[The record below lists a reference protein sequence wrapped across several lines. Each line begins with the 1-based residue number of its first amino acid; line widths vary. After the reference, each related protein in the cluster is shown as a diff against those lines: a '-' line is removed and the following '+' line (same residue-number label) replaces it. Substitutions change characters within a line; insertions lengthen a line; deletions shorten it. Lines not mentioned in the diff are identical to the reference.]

1 MSKTTN
7 SNKLWGGRFKEDNE
21 AIVKRFTSSIQ
32 FDHKL
37 ATQDI
42 MVSLAHAQMLHKI
55 GILKESE
62 LEKINL
68 GLEKISEEIESKTF
82 PWSEDLED
90 VHMNIESRLTDLIG
104 IAGKKLHTARSRNDQ
119 VATDIRLYL
128 REAIDEIKIELRK
141 LQISIIT
148 LARSNATTI
157 MPGFTHLQAAQ
168 PIIFGHHLL
177 AWNEML
183 DRDYCRLV
191 DCLHRLNECPLGSAA
206 LAGTSFPIDRH
217 MTSELLRFNKPT
229 ENSMDGVSDRDF
241 GVEFCSF
248 SALLMTHLSR
258 ISEEIILWMSQQFDF
273 ISIPDSFCTGSSI
286 MPQKKN
292 PDVPELIRGKSG
304 RVTGNLI
311 SLLTLIKSQPL
322 AYNKDN
328 QEDKEPIFD
337 TVETIL
343 SSLRIF
349 SQMVPGIKPNIEK
362 MFESASIGHST
373 ATDLAEY
380 LVRKGIAF
388 RDAHQAV
395 GGIVALAVE
404 RNISID
410 KIELS
415 VLQSFCSNIQ
425 EDVFDVITL
434 EGSVKSR
441 NHFGATSPEQV
452 EAAAQRALRRLEAR
466 GKEDC

>member
-1 MSKTTN
+1 
-7 SNKLWGGRFKEDNE
+7 
-21 AIVKRFTSSIQ
+21 
-32 FDHKL
+32 
-37 ATQDI
+37 
-42 MVSLAHAQMLHKI
+42 
-55 GILKESE
+55 
-62 LEKINL
+62 
-68 GLEKISEEIESKTF
+68 
-82 PWSEDLED
+82 
-90 VHMNIESRLTDLIG
+90 
-104 IAGKKLHTARSRNDQ
+104 
-119 VATDIRLYL
+119 
-128 REAIDEIKIELRK
+128 
-141 LQISIIT
+141 
-148 LARSNATTI
+148 
-157 MPGFTHLQAAQ
+157 
-168 PIIFGHHLL
+168 
-177 AWNEML
+177 
-183 DRDYCRLV
+183 
-191 DCLHRLNECPLGSAA
+191 
-206 LAGTSFPIDRH
+206 
-217 MTSELLRFNKPT
+217 
-229 ENSMDGVSDRDF
+229 
-241 GVEFCSF
+241 
-248 SALLMTHLSR
+248 
-258 ISEEIILWMSQQFDF
+258 MSQQFDF

-292 PDVPELIRGKSG
+292 PDIPELIRGKSG
-304 RVTGNLI
+304 RITGNLI

-395 GGIVALAVE
+395 GGIVALAIE
-404 RNISID
+404 RNTSID
-410 KIELS
+410 KIELP
-415 VLQSFCSNIQ
+415 VLQSFCSSIE
-425 EDVFDVITL
+425 EDVYDVITL

-452 EAAAQRALRRLEAR
+452 EAAARRALERIEER

>member
-1 MSKTTN
+1 MSNTTK
-7 SNKLWGGRFKEDNE
+7 SNKLWGGRFKEDND
-21 AIVKRFTSSIQ
+21 ATVKRFTSSIQ
-32 FDHKL
+32 FDQKL
-37 ATQDI
+37 AAQDI
-42 MVSLAHAQMLHKI
+42 MVSLAHAHMLHKI
-55 GILKESE
+55 GILEESE
-62 LEKINL
+62 LEKINF
-68 GLEKISEEIESKTF
+68 GLEAIKEEIESDTF

-128 REAIDEIKIELRK
+128 REAIDEVKIELRK

-148 LARSNATTI
+148 LAKSNATTI

-168 PIIFGHHLL
+168 PITFGHHLL

-191 DCLHRLNECPLGSAA
+191 DCLQRLNECPLGSAA
-206 LAGTSFPIDRH
+206 LAGTSFPIDRD
-217 MTSELLRFNKPT
+217 MTSELLMFNKPT
-229 ENSMDGVSDRDF
+229 ENSIDGVSDRDF

-273 ISIPDSFCTGSSI
+273 ISIPDNFCTGSSI

-292 PDVPELIRGKSG
+292 PDIPELIRGKSG
-304 RVTGNLI
+304 RVTGNLV

-343 SSLRIF
+343 SCLRIF
-349 SQMVPGIKPNIEK
+349 GQMVPGIKPNIEK
-362 MFESASIGHST
+362 MLESASVGHST

-395 GGIVALAVE
+395 GEIVALAIE
-404 RNISID
+404 RNTSID

-452 EAAAQRALRRLEAR
+452 EAAAQRALRRIEER
-466 GKEDC
+466 GK

>member
-1 MSKTTN
+1 MSNTTK
-7 SNKLWGGRFKEDNE
+7 SNKLWGGRFKEDND
-21 AIVKRFTSSIQ
+21 ATVKRFTSSIQ
-32 FDHKL
+32 FDQKL
-37 ATQDI
+37 AAQDI
-42 MVSLAHAQMLHKI
+42 MVSLAHAHMLHKI
-55 GILKESE
+55 GILEESE
-62 LEKINL
+62 LEKINF
-68 GLEKISEEIESKTF
+68 GLEAIKEEIESDTF

-128 REAIDEIKIELRK
+128 REAIDEVKIELRK

-148 LARSNATTI
+148 LAKSNATTI

-191 DCLHRLNECPLGSAA
+191 DCLQRLNECPLGSAA
-206 LAGTSFPIDRH
+206 LAGTSFPIDRD
-217 MTSELLRFNKPT
+217 MTSELLMFNKPT
-229 ENSMDGVSDRDF
+229 ENSIDGVSDRDF

-273 ISIPDSFCTGSSI
+273 ISIPDNFCTGSSI

-292 PDVPELIRGKSG
+292 PDIPELIRGKSG
-304 RVTGNLI
+304 RVTGNLV

-343 SSLRIF
+343 SCLRIF
-349 SQMVPGIKPNIEK
+349 GQMVPGIKPNIEK
-362 MFESASIGHST
+362 MLESASVGHST

-395 GGIVALAVE
+395 GEIVALAIE
-404 RNISID
+404 RNTSID

-452 EAAAQRALRRLEAR
+452 EAAAQRALRRIEER
-466 GKEDC
+466 GK